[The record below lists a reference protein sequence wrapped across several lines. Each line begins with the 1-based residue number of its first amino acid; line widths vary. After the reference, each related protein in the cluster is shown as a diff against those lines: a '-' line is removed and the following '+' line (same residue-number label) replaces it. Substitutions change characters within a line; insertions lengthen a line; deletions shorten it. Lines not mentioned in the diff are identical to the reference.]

1 MIWPCVWKVGDWMC
15 IFIIRQ
21 DFNCKNSNFG
31 FSIVSI
37 LHIEC
42 IFNANLAYLS
52 WKSNLGFERQRDLT
66 LLYILVKAWFWALN
80 CSIYFQSAGLFL
92 LDYLPLNLVEYLNWS
107 IAWSI
112 LVDLHRKL
120 NLFSRRCSISYFER
134 FFESIT
140 IF

>member
-1 MIWPCVWKVGDWMC
+1 MKLNFFVRDDLKNVLGKSMKMLIWIGNLNLFSLSCDNCNFWSGLVWKVGDWMC

-52 WKSNLGFERQRDLT
+52 WKSKSWIWKAMGSDT
-66 LLYILVKAWFWALN
+66 SLYSSESLILSVE
-80 CSIYFQSAGLFL
+80 LF
-92 LDYLPLNLVEYLNWS
+92 
-107 IAWSI
+107 
-112 LVDLHRKL
+112 
-120 NLFSRRCSISYFER
+120 NLFSKC
-134 FFESIT
+134 
-140 IF
+140 